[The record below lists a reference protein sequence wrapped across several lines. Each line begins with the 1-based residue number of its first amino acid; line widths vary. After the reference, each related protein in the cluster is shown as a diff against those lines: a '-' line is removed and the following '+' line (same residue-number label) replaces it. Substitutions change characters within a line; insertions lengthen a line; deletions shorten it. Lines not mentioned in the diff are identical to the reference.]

1 MDSKEESKVRTWF
14 NWRIWE
20 TLEVGTVSKEAV
32 TVQQQVETANSKSVI
47 VDSFGFYPS
56 FPCEDKLDTETLHL
70 QNHNAKHWSNEA
82 GNRYIEA
89 KVASIGNKN

>member
-32 TVQQQVETANSKSVI
+32 TVQQQVDTANSKSVI

-56 FPCEDKLDTETLHL
+56 EDKLDTETLHL
-70 QNHNAKHWSNEA
+70 QSFKS
-82 GNRYIEA
+82 
-89 KVASIGNKN
+89 